1 MMPVNMSWWAGLLVI
16 GLLVIGLLV
25 IGLLVI
31 SSLKFY
37 LTIKT

>member
-1 MMPVNMSWWAGLLVI
+1 MSWWAGLLVI